1 MISSTV
7 ENFLLLR
14 LIERERMNVMTDRW
28 KGKVW
33 RILGAIALFAFAV
46 GTLPGELWAA
56 EQPVEINGSSYID
69 RESDAV
75 VINGHVFSY
84 DVMSGA
90 TVLPSRTA
98 SGGPA
103 PMDPEEKERK
113 LFWSVQPPRGV
124 VRGEYYHEN
133 YTFGGKNGNYSAL
146 IDLVID
152 KGRIVHIEMDEV
164 TPPEYYSELWR
175 AQRKR
180 TSGYAFFQA
189 TKPRTD
195 RTLVTVVNGLT
206 FLEWQI
212 LKANSLN
219 IDFDTVYGSSNSA
232 RDGFI
237 PGVREL
243 LEKVKAPSGRYYIG
257 IAEPGEDGVTP
268 RLELIFEGKKIIE
281 VRYNEIF
288 ADEREAIRDEGLRK
302 YYRQSRRDSVYYRA
316 DTKGVFNA
324 FVDKLTA
331 AILDKQALDVSVE
344 PGSPE
349 AGNYA
354 RLAEKIQPFVD
365 EYLEKGYEHDV
376 GKIVEKP
383 TLWAPKH
390 AVLDRR
396 QDIVM
401 SIVEGSSHYDGD
413 KEVYEVSVSVHNKG
427 TEDYRFNTES
437 FYLYVKIPS
446 NIFETVGDGEKRSI
460 LLKPGE
466 KVEVKLNL
474 APVLKT
480 DTYPILKFD
489 GAGKVFFSFDLKEPL
504 KL

>member
-1 MISSTV
+1 MAVLRGWKQIGIWGVLSCCAM
-7 ENFLLLR
+7 LLGFAPDLS
-14 LIERERMNVMTDRW
+14 E
-28 KGKVW
+28 
-33 RILGAIALFAFAV
+33 ALEV
-46 GTLPGELWAA
+46 
-56 EQPVEINGSSYID
+56 NGSSYVD
-69 RESDAV
+69 LESDAV

-90 TVLPSRTA
+90 TVLPSRVVG
-98 SGGPA
+98 GGPA

-113 LFWSVQPPRGV
+113 LFWSVQPPRGI

-133 YTFGGKNGNYSAL
+133 YSFGGKNGDYSAL
-146 IDLVID
+146 IDLVVD
-152 KGRIVHIEMDEV
+152 KGRIVHVEMDEV

-237 PGVREL
+237 PGVKEL
-243 LEKVKAPSGRYYIG
+243 LEKVKEPSGRYYIG

-268 RLELIFEGKKIIE
+268 RLELIFEGRKIVE
-281 VRYNEIF
+281 ARYNEIF
-288 ADEREAIRDEGLRK
+288 ADDREAIRDEGLRK
-302 YYRQSRRDSVYYRA
+302 YYRQSRRDSVYYRE

-324 FVDKLTA
+324 FVDRLTA
-331 AILDKQALDVSVE
+331 AILDKQSLDVSVA
-344 PGSPE
+344 PGTPE
-349 AGNYA
+349 AENYA
-354 RLAEKIQPFVD
+354 RLAVKIQPFVD
-365 EYLEKGYEHDV
+365 EYLAKGYEHDV
-376 GKIVEKP
+376 GRIAEKP
-383 TLWAPKH
+383 EHWAPKH
-390 AVLDRR
+390 AVSDRR
-396 QDIVM
+396 QDIEM
-401 SIVEGSSHYDGD
+401 SVVDGSSRYDGGR
-413 KEVYEVSVSVHNKG
+413 EVYSVSVSVLNKG
-427 TEDYRFNTES
+427 KEDYRFNTES

-446 NIFETVGDGEKRSI
+446 NIFETVGDDEERSV

-466 KVEVKLNL
+466 KAEVKLNL

-489 GAGKVFFSFDLKEPL
+489 GAGKVFFSFDLKNPL
-504 KL
+504 DLQ